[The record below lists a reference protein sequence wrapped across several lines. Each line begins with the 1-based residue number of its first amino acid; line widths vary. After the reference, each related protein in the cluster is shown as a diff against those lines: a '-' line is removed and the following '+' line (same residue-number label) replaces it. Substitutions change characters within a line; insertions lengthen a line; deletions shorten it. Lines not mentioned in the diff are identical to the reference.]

1 MTVQTLLV
9 TGGGGF
15 VLSHL
20 VRQWLDADKNN
31 RAIIL
36 DAAPLDDA
44 AVAWFAGVKERL
56 HFVQGSVVDPSAW
69 AAISENDI
77 THIVHGAA
85 VTSISRLFENSF
97 SDGAAALEVNMT
109 GAVRAL
115 DFASRCPN
123 LHRMVHVS
131 TGSVY
136 GTHGPEKESDP
147 LPEDGYIDPDG
158 FYGITKYA
166 GEQLAVQA
174 ASQLGLPVVAIR
186 LSSIY
191 GPMDRETPARAVD
204 LDPGVLMRRALAGEA
219 AKVTGLGGAG
229 DYLIASD
236 VGRAIR
242 ALFDAP
248 TLNHRVY
255 NVANGV
261 RVSMGELVDMVAHLV
276 PGFSA
281 KIVGP
286 EEADIVVDPAKTG
299 GRWNAYDISRITG
312 DTGWRPLPLSDA
324 LELYRD
330 WLMANR

>member
-1 MTVQTLLV
+1 MTKTLLV

-20 VRQWLDADKNN
+20 VRQWLESNGDN
-31 RAIIL
+31 RAVIL

-44 AVAWFAGVKERL
+44 AMGWFAGVESRL
-56 HFVQGSVVDPSAW
+56 KFVQGSVVDPAVW
-69 AAISENDI
+69 ATISENDI

-85 VTSISRLFENSF
+85 VTSISRLFAKSF
-97 SDGAAALEVNMT
+97 SDGAAALEVNLT

-136 GTHGPEKESDP
+136 GTHGPENEAEP

-174 ASQLGLPVVAIR
+174 ASQLGLPVVVVR

-191 GPMDRETPARAVD
+191 GPMDRVTPARAVD
-204 LDPGVLMRRALAGEA
+204 LDPGVCMRRALAGEA
-219 AKVTGLGGAG
+219 VKVTDLGGAG

-236 VGRAIR
+236 VACAIR
-242 ALFDAP
+242 ALFDASA
-248 TLNHRVY
+248 LNHRVY

-261 RVSMGELVDMVAHLV
+261 RVSMAELVDMVARLV

-286 EEADIVVDPAKTG
+286 EDADIVVDPAKTG
-299 GRWNAYDISRITG
+299 GRWNAYDISRIVS
-312 DTGWRPLPLSDA
+312 DTGWRPLPLPDA

>member
-1 MTVQTLLV
+1 MSGKTLLV

-20 VRQWLDADKNN
+20 VRQWLDGDDSN
-31 RAIIL
+31 RAVIL
-36 DAAPLDDA
+36 DAAPLDNT
-44 AVAWFAGVKERL
+44 AVAWFTGVEDRL
-56 HFVQGSVVDPSAW
+56 QFIQGSVVDPSAW
-69 AAISENDI
+69 AKVSENNI

-85 VTSISRLFENSF
+85 VTSINRQFDRSF
-97 SDGAAALEVNMT
+97 ADGAAALEVNMM

-115 DFASRCPN
+115 DFAGRCPN

-136 GTHGPEKESDP
+136 GTHGPENEADP

-174 ASQLGLPVVAIR
+174 ANQLGLPVVAIR

-204 LDPGVLMRRALAGEA
+204 LDPGVCMRRALAGEA
-219 AKVTGLGGAG
+219 VKVTGLGGAG

-248 TLNHRVY
+248 ALNHHLY
-255 NVANGV
+255 NVASGV
-261 RVSMGELVDMVAHLV
+261 RVSMGELVDMVAQLV

-281 KIVGP
+281 RIVGP

-299 GRWNAYDISRITG
+299 GRWNAYDIARITR

>member
-1 MTVQTLLV
+1 MTGTLLV

-20 VRQWLDADKNN
+20 VRQWLDSDDRN
-31 RAIIL
+31 RAVIL

-44 AVAWFAGVKERL
+44 AKAWFAGVEDRL
-56 HFVQGSVVDPSAW
+56 TVIQGSVVDAAAW
-69 AAISENDI
+69 ADLPAGEI

-85 VTSISRLFENSF
+85 VTSINRLFAKSF

-115 DFASRCPN
+115 DFANRCPN

-136 GTHGPEKESDP
+136 GTHGPENEADP
-147 LPEDGYIDPDG
+147 LPEDGYVDPDG

-174 ASQLGLPVVAIR
+174 ATQFGLPIVAVR

-219 AKVTGLGGAG
+219 VKVTDLGGAG

-242 ALFDAP
+242 SLFDAP
-248 TLNHRVY
+248 VLNHRVY

-261 RVSMGELVDMVAHLV
+261 RVTMAELVALVAQLV
-276 PGFSA
+276 PGFTA
-281 KIVGP
+281 KVVDAA
-286 EEADIVVDPAKTG
+286 EADIVVYPARTG
-299 GRWNAYDISRITG
+299 GRWNAYDISRITT
-312 DTGWRPLPLSDA
+312 DTDWRPMPLADA
-324 LELYRD
+324 LRTYRD
-330 WLMANR
+330 WLTST